1 MSMIHILHPK
11 AEQEADRRRLAA
23 RDEAAKA
30 PTQAAA
36 VSTSRPLTEPAAVAS
51 PAPALSSQSS
61 YTRAQTTQS
70 NFELIARSFQAR
82 AGAG

>member
-36 VSTSRPLTEPAAVAS
+36 VSNSRP
-51 PAPALSSQSS
+51 
-61 YTRAQTTQS
+61 
-70 NFELIARSFQAR
+70 
-82 AGAG
+82 